1 MFPILTNEISNRFN
15 EKYFQKLYDRK
26 LQLSKIKQNS
36 CSMKKGSNWKMND
49 VGKQRNGMDD
59 QRLNTLLC
67 VINCVLF
74 KLITDA
80 TERVVVNHMGNPV
93 TNKKYGI

>member
-26 LQLSKIKQNS
+26 LQLSKIKQDS
-36 CSMKKGSNWKMND
+36 CRKNCTSYMMND

-67 VINCVLF
+67 FIQTYNRW
-74 KLITDA
+74 
-80 TERVVVNHMGNPV
+80 TENYNYQK
-93 TNKKYGI
+93 NKTKEFQGYQ

>member
-26 LQLSKIKQNS
+26 LQLSKIKQDS
-36 CSMKKGSNWKMND
+36 CRKNCTSYMMND

-74 KLITDA
+74 KLITDGQKI
-80 TERVVVNHMGNPV
+80 TII
-93 TNKKYGI
+93 KK

>member
-1 MFPILTNEISNRFN
+1 MFPILSNEISNRFN

-26 LQLSKIKQNS
+26 LQLSKIKQDS
-36 CSMKKGSNWKMND
+36 CRINCTSYMMND

-74 KLITDA
+74 KLITD
-80 TERVVVNHMGNPV
+80 G
-93 TNKKYGI
+93 